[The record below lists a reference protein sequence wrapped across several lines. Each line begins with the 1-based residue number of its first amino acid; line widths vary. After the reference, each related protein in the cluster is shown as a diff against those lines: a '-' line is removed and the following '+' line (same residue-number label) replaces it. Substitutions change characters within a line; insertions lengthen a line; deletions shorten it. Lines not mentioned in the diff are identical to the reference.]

1 MENKVTR
8 IDSCRLPTK
17 YGEFQMIGFLDKNKQ
32 QEHIALVLGD
42 IANSP
47 DTVLVRIHSE
57 CMTGDS
63 FHSLRCDC
71 GAQLAEA
78 MQKIQAAKKGII
90 IYLRQE
96 GRGIGLLNKI
106 KAYHLQDDG
115 MDTVEANLA
124 LGLPVDCRD
133 FSIAADILK
142 QLNVKNINLMT
153 NNPEKINILKQA
165 GINIEERLPIFAGVC
180 RENENYLKTKINKMG
195 HLTVSGNLK

>member
-17 YGEFQMIGFLDKNKQ
+17 CGEFQMIGFLDKNKQ

-42 IANSP
+42 IANSN
-47 DTVLVRIHSE
+47 DAILARIHSE
-57 CMTGDS
+57 CMTGDA

-124 LGLPVDCRD
+124 LGCLLIVEIFPLQR
-133 FSIAADILK
+133 IY
-142 QLNVKNINLMT
+142 LNNFK
-153 NNPEKINILKQA
+153 
-165 GINIEERLPIFAGVC
+165 
-180 RENENYLKTKINKMG
+180 
-195 HLTVSGNLK
+195 